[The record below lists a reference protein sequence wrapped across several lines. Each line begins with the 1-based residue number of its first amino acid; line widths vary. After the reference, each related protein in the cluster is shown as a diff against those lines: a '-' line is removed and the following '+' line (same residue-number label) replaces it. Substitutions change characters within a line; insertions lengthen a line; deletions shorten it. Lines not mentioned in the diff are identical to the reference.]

1 MVNGSGNN
9 HPTTVLQAGRMIATH
24 GLRRNQGLWA
34 RVNNRVSLAYTEK
47 KDGKEQVVSYTPVED
62 ILPIVLNEPLPEFN
76 VDF

>member
-1 MVNGSGNN
+1 MVNGSRNN
-9 HPTTVLQAGRMIATH
+9 HPTTAPQAGRMITTH
-24 GLRRNQGLWA
+24 GPRRNQGLWA
-34 RVNNRVSLAYTEK
+34 RVNNQVSLAYTEK